1 MHLGFALSAVIWLV
15 VIGLALAFFGPL
27 IFIFALLCMVVGLTT
42 LLWLPLVLVR
52 LFGRKP

>member
-1 MHLGFALSAVIWLV
+1 MHLGFALGVVIWLV

-52 LFGRKP
+52 LFGRR